1 MKENKVILRDYSK
14 VIFMYPTLIIS
25 IIGWIIQ
32 AMLHI
37 PLLVLEVLWVIMF
50 FSNLFVVAFDFNP
63 TQFIIL
69 MFVGLFLG
77 AVIWFFILVPLET
90 WIMSKSIS
98 FGFTV
103 HFYILM
109 TAILFFM
116 FIIAILKVM
125 FNYYII
131 ERNELYHRIGIFA
144 RSERYAISNVSFDKD
159 IPDIFEFLLF
169 GAGSITFY
177 PEGGRRLIKLNTVV
191 RINKKEEK
199 LNILLS
205 KILVEANKD

>member
-1 MKENKVILRDYSK
+1 
-14 VIFMYPTLIIS
+14 MYPTLIMS

-32 AMLHI
+32 AITHT
-37 PLLVLEVLWVIMF
+37 PFLVLEAVWVIIF

-69 MFVGLFLG
+69 MFVGIFLG
-77 AVIWFFILVPLET
+77 AAIWFFVLMPLEN

-116 FIIAILKVM
+116 FIVAILKVM
-125 FNYYII
+125 FNYYTV

-177 PEGGRRLIKLNTVV
+177 PEGGRRLIKLNTIV

-199 LNILLS
+199 LNKLLS